1 MGSSESVDGVIANRQ
16 IPWCGCSSSFK
27 LIAVIQPTRQSKE
40 ESGFVRYLIR
50 YDNMELRFYVYVLIP
65 T

>member
-27 LIAVIQPTRQSKE
+27 LMQLSSPQDKAGKRV
-40 ESGFVRYLIR
+40 
-50 YDNMELRFYVYVLIP
+50 VL
-65 T
+65 

>member
-27 LIAVIQPTRQSKE
+27 LMQLLSSPQDKARKRV
-40 ESGFVRYLIR
+40 
-50 YDNMELRFYVYVLIP
+50 VL
-65 T
+65 